1 MAETPQDHDDPWRRL
16 QPKRQHVVC
25 ATDEALIS
33 VDLDGYQPR
42 ASLSIPAQP
51 ACVAANGG
59 VVVASMAKDA
69 SIAGGPLGKNAPQLN
84 SRVPEKLSSIAVTP
98 DGLWLIGGG
107 AASGR
112 LYLWELWSGRLARR
126 WEGHFRGVTALAVDE
141 RGEHVISGGGDGLV
155 RPWCLA
161 IACDSERCR
170 GPRDAFAP
178 LYDDWSDHTLPVVGI
193 VLQGGRCWS
202 VSSDRTLCGR
212 ELHGG
217 RKVFQTKLSGSPS
230 CLALDALDSF
240 TLVGTNE
247 GPILRVD
254 LDAWAHALTKR
265 EEPSLTIATYDGHTQ
280 KVVGVVASSET
291 QFVSASADGTL
302 RVWDVAARREVRR
315 VEVAPGAPP
324 LRSLAPLPSVN
335 APPVASILKR
345 DADEAPDHIPCALLR
360 PRARVSEPASADAA
374 ALRARADAARRDA
387 QRWAAVAEALWEA
400 APMDDAS

>member
-1 MAETPQDHDDPWRRL
+1 MAETPQDDDPWRRL

-42 ASLSIPAQP
+42 ASLTIPAQP
-51 ACVAANGG
+51 ASIAANGG
-59 VVVASMAKDA
+59 VVIASMAKDA

-98 DGLWLIGGG
+98 DGLWLCGGG
-107 AASGR
+107 ATSGR

-126 WEGHFRGVTALAVDE
+126 WEGHFRGVTALCVDE
-141 RGEHVISGGGDGLV
+141 RGEHVVSGGGDGLV

-212 ELHGG
+212 ELYGG
-217 RKVFQTKLSGSPS
+217 RKVFQASLSGAPS
-230 CLALDALDSF
+230 CLALDSLDSF
-240 TLVGTNE
+240 ALVGTDA

-265 EEPSLTIATYDGHTQ
+265 EEPSLNIATYDGHAQ
-280 KVVGVVASSET
+280 QVVGAVAFSNT
-291 QFVSASADGTL
+291 QFVSASSDGTL

-345 DADEAPDHIPCALLR
+345 DADEAPDDVPCALLR

>member
-1 MAETPQDHDDPWRRL
+1 MAETPQDDDDPWRRL

-155 RPWCLA
+155 RPWCLS

-193 VLQGGRCWS
+193 VVQGGRCWS

-212 ELHGG
+212 ELYGG

-240 TLVGTNE
+240 ALVGTNE

-254 LDAWAHALTKR
+254 LDAWAHSLTKR
-265 EEPSLTIATYDGHTQ
+265 EEPSINVATYDGHAQ
-280 KVVGVVASSET
+280 RVVGVVASSET

-387 QRWAAVAEALWEA
+387 QRWAAVAEALWDA

>member
-42 ASLSIPAQP
+42 ASLSIQAQP
-51 ACVAANGG
+51 ACVTANGG
-59 VVVASMAKDA
+59 VVIASMAKDA

-217 RKVFQTKLSGSPS
+217 RKVFQTKLSGAPS

-240 TLVGTNE
+240 ALVGTNE

-345 DADEAPDHIPCALLR
+345 DADEAPGDVPCALLR

-387 QRWAAVAEALWEA
+387 QRWAAVAEALWDA
-400 APMDDAS
+400 APVDDAS

>member
-1 MAETPQDHDDPWRRL
+1 MAETQQDDDDPWRRL
-16 QPKRQHVVC
+16 QPKRAHVVC

-51 ACVAANGG
+51 SCVTANGG

-107 AASGR
+107 ATSGR
-112 LYLWELWSGRLARR
+112 LYLWELWSGRLARK
-126 WEGHFRGVTALAVDE
+126 WEGHFRGVTALCVDE

-193 VLQGGRCWS
+193 VVQGGRCWS

-212 ELHGG
+212 ELYGG

-230 CLALDALDSF
+230 CLSIDALDSF
-240 TLVGTNE
+240 ALVGTDA
-247 GPILRVD
+247 GPILRID

-265 EEPSLTIATYDGHTQ
+265 EEPSINVATYDGHAQ

-315 VEVAPGAPP
+315 VEIAPGAPP
-324 LRSLAPLPSVN
+324 LRSLAPLPSSN

-345 DADEAPDHIPCALLR
+345 DADEAPGDVPCALLR

-387 QRWAAVAEALWEA
+387 QRWAAVAEALWGA
-400 APMDDAS
+400 APMDDL

>member
-1 MAETPQDHDDPWRRL
+1 MADAPQDADDPWRRL

-42 ASLSIPAQP
+42 ASLTIPAQP
-51 ACVAANGG
+51 ASITANGG
-59 VVVASMAKDA
+59 LVIASMAKDA

-98 DGLWLIGGG
+98 DGLWLCGGG
-107 AASGR
+107 ATSGR

-126 WEGHFRGVTALAVDE
+126 WEGHFRGVTALGVDE
-141 RGEHVISGGGDGLV
+141 RGEHVVSGGGDGLV
-155 RPWCLA
+155 RPWCLS

-193 VLQGGRCWS
+193 VVQGGRCWS

-212 ELHGG
+212 ELYGG
-217 RKVFQTKLSGSPS
+217 RKVFQASLSGAPS

-240 TLVGTNE
+240 VLIGTDA

-265 EEPSLTIATYDGHTQ
+265 EEPAISVATYDGHSQ
-280 KVVGVVASSET
+280 RVVGVVASNET
-291 QFVSASADGTL
+291 QFVSASQDGTL

-345 DADEAPDHIPCALLR
+345 DADEAPGDVPCALLR

>member
-1 MAETPQDHDDPWRRL
+1 
-16 QPKRQHVVC
+16 
-25 ATDEALIS
+25 
-33 VDLDGYQPR
+33 
-42 ASLSIPAQP
+42 
-51 ACVAANGG
+51 
-59 VVVASMAKDA
+59 MAKDA

-98 DGLWLIGGG
+98 DGLWLCGGG
-107 AASGR
+107 ATSGR

-126 WEGHFRGVTALAVDE
+126 WEGHFRGRHRLRCRRAGRA
-141 RGEHVISGGGDGLV
+141 RISGGGGGLV
-155 RPWCLA
+155 RPWCLS

-193 VLQGGRCWS
+193 VVQAGRCWS

-217 RKVFQTKLSGSPS
+217 RKVFQASLSGAPS

-240 TLVGTNE
+240 ALVGTDE

-265 EEPSLTIATYDGHTQ
+265 EEPSISVATYDGHSQ
-280 KVVGVVASSET
+280 RVVGVVASSET
-291 QFVSASADGTL
+291 QFVSASSDGTL

-324 LRSLAPLPSVN
+324 LRSLAPLPSAT

-345 DADEAPDHIPCALLR
+345 DADEAPDDVPCALLR
-360 PRARVSEPASADAA
+360 PRARVRTRVRRRGGPGARARRRAADAGK
-374 ALRARADAARRDA
+374 
-387 QRWAAVAEALWEA
+387 AAVAGRAVGRGA
-400 APMDDAS
+400 DG

>member
-240 TLVGTNE
+240 ALVGTNE

-360 PRARVSEPASADAA
+360 PRARVSGTVSVDAA

-400 APMDDAS
+400 APMDD